1 MTRILHL
8 TVGPDGRVAVPG
20 AEPGQTVTV
29 EIKETPAKPGRLT
42 LATARTDEE
51 REQVIAEIR
60 RAAQELKRQA
70 GIGDDERLSLT
81 HGDLLYDENGLPK

>member
-51 REQVIAEIR
+51 REQVVAEIKR
-60 RAAQELKRQA
+60 LAQEIRKELS
-70 GIGDDERLSLT
+70 DEDVRIMLN
-81 HGDLLYDENGLPK
+81 HGDWLYDENGLPK